1 LSSLVAVKAQVV
13 RILSGAGLLLTG
25 TPAGEKLLNSVLQVV
40 SGNSFMRLFVTSLL
54 ALLAAVNVAVA
65 AADPAELYQ
74 PCAACHGANA
84 GGNAEL
90 QAPRLNH
97 LRPVYI
103 LAQLDKFQRGL
114 RGGEGATEAAQQ
126 MAASAAMLPA
136 RELWPDLA
144 LHISELSSGPSAST
158 LAPGDPARGAN
169 HFKQFCGACHGPAAG
184 GNVAVNAPALAGAD
198 DWYLFAQLQA
208 FRDGSRGQH
217 REDRTGRHMQSM
229 AAVLPNEQ
237 AILDVI
243 AFIRSQPEQ

>member
-1 LSSLVAVKAQVV
+1 MV

-25 TPAGEKLLNSVLQVV
+25 TPAGEKLLNSVLEVA
-40 SGNSFMRLFVTSLL
+40 SGDSFMRLFVTSLL

-126 MAASAAMLPA
+126 MAASVAMLPA

-144 LHISELSSGPSAST
+144 LHISQLQSGPSAST
-158 LAPGDPARGAN
+158 LEPADPVLGGDYFN
-169 HFKQFCGACHGPAAG
+169 QFCGACHGATAA
-184 GNVAVNAPALAGAD
+184 GNVALNAPPLAGAD
-198 DWYLFAQLQA
+198 DWYLLAQLHA
-208 FRDGSRGQH
+208 FREGRRGQH
-217 REDRTGRHMQSM
+217 REDRTGRQMRSM
-229 AAVLPNEQ
+229 AAVLPSEQ

-243 AFIRSQPEQ
+243 TFIRSQPEQ